1 MSALPAS
8 RTSLNAKNQLK
19 FTAICPEHQKASSKI
34 LAEQGDFWG
43 KPEFWVFSCP
53 EAGKHAFRA
62 AVSTLNPRTAEEKAA
77 VIQKL
82 LSEKALKV
90 ARGQQ

>member
-1 MSALPAS
+1 MSTLPAS

-19 FTAICPEHQKASSKI
+19 FTAICPDHQKASSKI
-34 LAEQGDFWG
+34 IAEQGDFWG

-53 EAGKHAFRA
+53 EAGKHGFRA
-62 AVSTLNPRTAEEKAA
+62 AVSALNPRTAEERTA

-82 LSEKALKV
+82 MSEKAIKV
-90 ARGQQ
+90 GKTQN